1 MAVPV
6 LAPPRH
12 LPPPGAT
19 LPRGRERL
27 RTGTAVSMALH
38 ALVLLVVLWQTTD
51 IFGGG
56 GHGSGPRGGGGGG
69 GRPAVTWFTLPPPS
83 GPTVA
88 VDVPALPAVA
98 VSDLPVPD
106 PVQLNLPQLTVP
118 HDISPTTPVG
128 RGPGQSGGTGNGP
141 GNGGGTG
148 TGTGPG
154 TGSDVGPGTGGEGDY
169 IQRADLRGSILPPQ
183 CMRGRYTVRFWVA
196 ADGHVSRVEV
206 TPTLRDGGCRQEMQ
220 ERMMG
225 YRFRPALNLNGR
237 PVPDIRDIT
246 VSH

>member
-56 GHGSGPRGGGGGG
+56 G
-69 GRPAVTWFTLPPPS
+69 
-83 GPTVA
+83 
-88 VDVPALPAVA
+88 
-98 VSDLPVPD
+98 
-106 PVQLNLPQLTVP
+106 
-118 HDISPTTPVG
+118 
-128 RGPGQSGGTGNGP
+128 
-141 GNGGGTG
+141 GTG

-154 TGSDVGPGTGGEGDY
+154 NGSDVGPGTGGEGDY